1 MKNYKLYIGLNDKNT
16 LEQIIDTQKAI
27 EIICNIIK
35 EYKKGFSLV
44 QQKGGYMM
52 ESGQYVFENSLA
64 LSIFEINEKQLFNF
78 CDIFKK
84 VFNQESILIVEI
96 TESPLFY

>member
-16 LEQIIDTQKAI
+16 LEQIIDTSRAV
-27 EIICNIIK
+27 EIVRNTMK
-35 EYKKGFSLV
+35 DHKKGFSLV
-44 QQKGGYMM
+44 EQKGGYEM
-52 ESGQYVFENSLA
+52 ESGAYVFENSLA
-64 LSIFEINEKQLFNF
+64 LSIFEISQKQLFQF

-84 VFNQESILIVEI
+84 AFNQECILVVEI

>member
-16 LEQIIDTQKAI
+16 LEQIIDTQKAVDV
-27 EIICNIIK
+27 ICNIMK
-35 EYKKGFSLV
+35 DHKKGFSLV
-44 QQKGGYMM
+44 TQKGGYEM

-64 LSIFEINEKQLFNF
+64 LSIFEISQKQLFSF

-84 VFNQESILIVEI
+84 AFNQESILITEI
-96 TESPLFY
+96 TEQAIFY